1 MSAESNKALVR
12 RFFDEVCNGLK
23 LEVADTLFARDHVYH
38 DPIIKAEPGPEG
50 VKRVV
55 APYHPAFSDV
65 RWKID
70 DMVAGERGIVVTRW
84 TGTGTHTD
92 EVMGIIDDIASRLD
106 PADVEAARADVL
118 TIFGLMIGTLQ
129 LARALT
135 ERELSDQLLA
145 RGVETALTLLDE
157 VGG

>member
-1 MSAESNKALVR
+1 MSAETNKALVR

-23 LEVADTLFARDHVYH
+23 LEVADTLFARDHIYH

-92 EVMGIIDDIASRLD
+92 EVMGIGPTGKRVTVSGVWIHRIAGGKIVESWNLWDAMGMVRQLGAA
-106 PADVEAARADVL
+106 PAPVQARA
-118 TIFGLMIGTLQ
+118 
-129 LARALT
+129 
-135 ERELSDQLLA
+135 
-145 RGVETALTLLDE
+145 
-157 VGG
+157 